1 MFEWLF
7 GSCLMRADSLAV
19 AALTR
24 GSGQLVVLSLKEQV
38 FLLAFALG
46 VELGYI
52 RRPPNLFVSVIDEVQ
67 EFHK

>member
-1 MFEWLF
+1 M
-7 GSCLMRADSLAV
+7 GADSLAV

-52 RRPPNLFVSVIDEVQ
+52 ISDFQIFLYQ
-67 EFHK
+67 